1 MHIISFTSLSEC
13 FFPVLL
19 FVCFCFYWNP
29 LNSQWDNKLPEW
41 TSGPGSWWGKKE
53 TISFLY
59 ISFCAEIRFY
69 FKEMQTIPDMLRHNE
84 TTWDISVSGLVRD
97 ARCWNMEEWIKLCSL
112 LMILMQQITWAC
124 VWGRKGNRCANY
136 PGYSQSIRVAAEAWH
151 CSGPGLR
158 RWWPNNFLPP
168 VISNTCTSLNSTIG
182 LNLL

>member
-1 MHIISFTSLSEC
+1 MYIISFTSLSEC

-29 LNSQWDNKLPEW
+29 LNSQWDNKLPKW
-41 TSGPGSWWGKKE
+41 ISGPGSWWGKKE

-97 ARCWNMEEWIKLCSL
+97 ARCWNIEEWIKLCLL
-112 LMILMQQITWAC
+112 LMIRMQQIMWAC
-124 VWGRKGNRCANY
+124 EGGRVTDVLITQVTLH
-136 PGYSQSIRVAAEAWH
+136 PSESQQRPDTA
-151 CSGPGLR
+151 PGLDSGGDDQITSFR
-158 RWWPNNFLPP
+158 LWFL
-168 VISNTCTSLNSTIG
+168 TLAHRSTVQSA
-182 LNLL
+182 